1 MKNYHTGVRMIK
13 LSLPVYYTYHYK
25 TKPSKTFLVNMN
37 WYRNA
42 HHHEQNEVKHH
53 YNTLVRNAIYG
64 TSIRMSRYKVSYIYH
79 FKSKVSDLSN
89 ICSMMSKFLNDSLQE
104 LGIVQN
110 DNVQFLLEEHS
121 YVGDYDKHFP
131 RCDILIERIDT

>member
-1 MKNYHTGVRMIK
+1 MIK
-13 LSLPVYYTYHYK
+13 LSLPVYYTHHYK

-42 HHHEQNEVKHH
+42 FHHEQNEVKHH
-53 YNTLVRNAIYG
+53 YNTLVADLLP
-64 TSIRMSRYKVSYIYH
+64 TPCETMLQYKVSYTYH

-89 ICSMMSKFLNDSLQE
+89 TCSMISKFLNDSLQE
-104 LGIVQN
+104 IGIVQN

-131 RCDILIERIDT
+131 RCDITIERITND